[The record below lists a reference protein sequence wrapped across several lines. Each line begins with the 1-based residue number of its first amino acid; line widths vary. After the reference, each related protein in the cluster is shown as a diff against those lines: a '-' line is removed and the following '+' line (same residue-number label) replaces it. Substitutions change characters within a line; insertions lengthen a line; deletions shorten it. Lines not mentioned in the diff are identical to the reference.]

1 MQDFIFFFK
10 QGLSHISDV
19 NAYDHILF
27 IVALAALHSLNNWR
41 ALFWLVTA
49 FTVGHSLA
57 LALSTFDLVQ
67 ANSSLIEFLIPVS
80 IIFTCIWNIVRVLRE
95 YEPGDARKEAVLDI
109 KAVNPIQSLGIRRSS
124 LMYGVVILFGLVHGL
139 GFSNYLKFIL
149 AEGDSIAVPL
159 LGFNLGLEVGQILIL
174 LIALV
179 INFVF
184 LDLARLSFRIWAILV
199 SLMVLFLSLP
209 LAFDTGQALLES
221 WSS

>member
-41 ALFWLVTA
+41 ALFWMVTA

-57 LALSTFDLVQ
+57 LALATFQIVE
-67 ANSSLIEFLIPVS
+67 ANSSLIEFLIPMS
-80 IIFTCIWNIVRVLRE
+80 IIFTASWNIVRVLRA
-95 YEPGDARKEAVLDI
+95 YKAGDASRQNSLDI
-109 KAVNPIQSLGIRRSS
+109 PAVNPIQTLNIERSS
-124 LMYGVVILFGLVHGL
+124 LLYGVIILFGLIHGL
-139 GFSNYLKFIL
+139 GFSNYLQLIL
-149 AEGDSIAVPL
+149 ARGESLAFPL
-159 LGFNLGLEVGQILIL
+159 FSFNLGLEIGQILIL
-174 LIALV
+174 FIALV

-209 LAFDTGQALLES
+209 LAVDTGQALLEN
-221 WSS
+221 WQ

>member
-41 ALFWLVTA
+41 ALFWMVTA

-57 LALSTFDLVQ
+57 LALATFEVVE

-80 IIFTCIWNIVRVLRE
+80 IIFTAGWNIVRVLRA
-95 YEPGDARKEAVLDI
+95 YKAGDAQQQTDLDI
-109 KAVNPIQSLGIRRSS
+109 PAVNPIQTLNIEQSS
-124 LMYGVVILFGLVHGL
+124 LLYGVVILFGLIHGL
-139 GFSNYLKFIL
+139 GFSNYLQLIL
-149 AEGDSIAVPL
+149 ARGESLALPL
-159 LGFNLGLEVGQILIL
+159 FSFNIGLEVGQVLIL
-174 LIALV
+174 FIALV

-209 LAFDTGQALLES
+209 LAIDTGQALLET
-221 WSS
+221 WQ